1 MFNRL
6 EYFLKSFNTLY
17 FSYLVTAVGFIITAV
32 FIWVLWDLYSIGG
45 DIDAEEMAQTGQV
58 GDFFGGVVG
67 SIWALAGVFLYFSA
81 IKMQRKELSNQIAA
95 ERENRYA
102 ERIRQLENTFFN
114 LLSVQHNIK
123 KELSYTFRT
132 TSFDGREVK
141 RSSKEEFGDKYFQ
154 EMKTILKHLF
164 DYFDYSDYV
173 NDVNI
178 WKSKINSGLTR
189 EENLIYL
196 RQMDIVQSAIDV
208 DVSESTFRRIK
219 SAETEKEKCKLIY
232 SLFYIFYEDSMGHY
246 CRHLYNIVKYIDS
259 TKRDIAQF
267 IYKTYA
273 NPEERREKMRD
284 LNRKINCYVAFLQS
298 SLSAYELTILFYN
311 CTMFDKAKRLYQRY
325 NLLENLQDINLFK
338 YEHKNL
344 LPGIKCKSSDEIL
357 KGLM

>member
-1 MFNRL
+1 MIGRIGRFVRG
-6 EYFLKSFNTLY
+6 FNTLY
-17 FSYLVTAVGFIITAV
+17 FSYLVTAVGFVITAV

-81 IKMQRKELSNQIAA
+81 IKMQRKELSNQMAA

-114 LLSVQHNIK
+114 LLSVQQSIK
-123 KELSYTFRT
+123 KELSYSFKTITFDNGQIQN
-132 TSFDGREVK
+132 SY
-141 RSSKEEFGDKYFQ
+141 EEMHSEKYFL
-154 EMKTILKHLF
+154 EMKSILKRLF
-164 DYFDYSDYV
+164 DYFDFPEFIE
-173 NDVNI
+173 NI
-178 WKSKINSGLTR
+178 DELKQSFNSSMSEERIYEQLQQINV
-189 EENLIYL
+189 
-196 RQMDIVQSAIDV
+196 VQSALDITV
-208 DVSESTFRRIK
+208 TESIYNK
-219 SAETEKEKCKLIY
+219 VNSVKTEKEKCRLIY
-232 SLFYIFYEDSMGHY
+232 SLFYIYYEDSMGHY

-267 IYKTYA
+267 IYKTHT

-338 YEHKNL
+338 NSHKNL

-357 KGLM
+357 KELM